1 MAISEEQVKHV
12 AKLAKLAF
20 ADEELASFTDQ
31 LGKIIDM
38 VEMLEEVDTEG
49 VPFTSN
55 VVETVN
61 VMRQDRAQA
70 GWNRDEL
77 SKYPQSSIMG
87 RLAHNDRIT
96 QSFSRRTAS
105 YACIERNHCTRFDKS
120 NI

>member
-1 MAISEEQVKHV
+1 
-12 AKLAKLAF
+12 
-20 ADEELASFTDQ
+20 
-31 LGKIIDM
+31 M

-77 SKYPQSSIMG
+77 LKMCRKQKTALSKYPQSSIMG
-87 RLAHNDRIT
+87 GWRIMTELHNRSLEELHHMLVSKEIT
-96 QSFSRRTAS
+96 VQDLTKQHLNESKKQSLRSKHS
-105 YACIERNHCTRFDKS
+105 LH
-120 NI
+120 